1 MAEPTEPSAALC
13 FADLMLDVAISAPRK
28 SLCFFS
34 DYTTML
40 QRSQRRAAARVRQS
54 HGHAAS

>member
-1 MAEPTEPSAALC
+1 MAEPTEASAAFC

-40 QRSQRRAAARVRQS
+40 ERSQRRETLACASRT
-54 HGHAAS
+54 GHAAS